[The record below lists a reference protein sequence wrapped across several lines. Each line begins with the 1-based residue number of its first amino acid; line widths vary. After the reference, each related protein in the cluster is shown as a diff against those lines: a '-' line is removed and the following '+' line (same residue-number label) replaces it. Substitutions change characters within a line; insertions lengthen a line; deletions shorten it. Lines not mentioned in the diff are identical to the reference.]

1 MGAICHPDGHRSARA
16 RDCGRAWLGD
26 PGVRRDDGSSLSV
39 GFSRDLTTEATT
51 GAPGLPLKQPKSGT
65 FWWRSPSNQTY
76 RVTNQATDD
85 LREWSPCERALLW
98 RFDEQPPP
106 A

>member
-1 MGAICHPDGHRSARA
+1 LRANQTKGEKDQTRPDNFGPLTRTVHRAK
-16 RDCGRAWLGD
+16 
-26 PGVRRDDGSSLSV
+26 
-39 GFSRDLTTEATT
+39 TT
-51 GAPGLPLKQPKSGT
+51 GRWRLKQPKSGT